1 MAAFSSGNVTVVIN
15 IANNDSIGADGTT
28 AGSSLPAPAVPEW
41 FHSTSNAY
49 LRLSSC
55 VQPIDKVGKRVAI
68 EGSVHHIA
76 GEHGSDL
83 AEILDLTVKVLSR
96 KGAPLGTY
104 KVLPRLD
111 GDLGVELGAYFC
123 AQDGFSI
130 EDGESGVVRLSARG
144 KQADEMLQDL
154 AKIVSRFRDVA
165 WQGEPIAELATKQ
178 NVEEVG
184 VPSDDSAW
192 ERLRN
197 AEAVAAEVEPEL
209 SATRREAETRSV
221 HMIPIL
227 PSFPELAKDP
237 GFALDRQWRSA
248 LERHGLLTTVTA
260 TLMPGETDCIAF
272 DIVMSDGEG
281 LPIGRDSH
289 TRGVSRKVLG
299 VSPEQVHHNLERVT
313 AEAMDEFRRDGL
325 DALIHK
331 ISRFPFKSPR
341 HEREAALGASKVG
354 GRALPGTG
362 LRVSNPVDTNIL
374 HGQRHEGELVFART
388 LSSGAELRVSV
399 GIKAAL
405 LSISPNSSDLS
416 SWIGWTVTDRE
427 GITKESSLVRAELL
441 EYAEMLSSGTPEQR
455 LTALDGLR
463 SISARKNGRPHGG
476 SGSADKLL
484 GFGFDADLKSFGGVV
499 VSASAPA
506 FDSDDQI
513 LELLNGIQLLQITKF
528 RSSDSVAELVNFDR
542 ALFGIYPDHS
552 LSVRTW
558 NRLGGQLKAKL
569 CLETCEANGGY
580 QEIIR
585 TVAEVLSDSEA
596 KKETGPNRARQEIQ
610 KLLFDLV
617 NQSGDVNTLLSPF
630 DEKRGMR
637 IPPLNRPKAVQ
648 AYDRSGKLARLWTKA
663 TGGDPSDMR
672 LGWLSNSDL
681 CLASFERF
689 GPRQLDR
696 IDLLTSAEG
705 IKRVVGIFSL
715 AQDPAQL
722 HSLVAEFA
730 QPLRSGEDLREL
742 FKLTQKL
749 TESSPRSATQVEASA
764 LAKFLEERKA

>member
-1 MAAFSSGNVTVVIN
+1 MVIN
-15 IANNDSIGADGTT
+15 LANKDLFGADGPPAGTT
-28 AGSSLPAPAVPEW
+28 LPDAGTPEW
-41 FHSTSNAY
+41 FQGASNAY

-76 GEHGSDL
+76 GERGSDL
-83 AEILDLTVKVLSR
+83 AEVLDLTVKVLSR

-104 KVLPRLD
+104 KVSPRLD
-111 GDLGVELGAYFC
+111 GDLGFELGAYFC
-123 AQDGFSI
+123 AKDGLEI
-130 EDGESGVVRLSARG
+130 ADVEAGRVILSAKG

-165 WQGEPIAELATKQ
+165 WQGEPIADLATTQ
-178 NVEEVG
+178 HLRNVEKCEVQ
-184 VPSDDSAW
+184 SDDIAW

-197 AEAVAAEVEPEL
+197 TEVGPTESEAAL
-209 SATRREAETRSV
+209 SNTSEKPSV
-221 HMIPIL
+221 RIAHMVPIL
-227 PSFPELAKDP
+227 PSFPELARDP
-237 GFALDRQWRSA
+237 SFALDRQWRSS
-248 LERHGLLTTVTA
+248 LERHGLITTVTA
-260 TLMPGETDCIAF
+260 TLMPGEVDCVAF
-272 DIVMSDGEG
+272 DFLMSDGEG
-281 LPIGRDSH
+281 IPIGRDSQ
-289 TRGVSRKVLG
+289 TVGVSRKVLG
-299 VSPEQVHHNLERVT
+299 SSPEQVHHNLERVT

-325 DALIHK
+325 DALVYR
-331 ISRFPFKSPR
+331 ISHFPFKPPR
-341 HEREAALGASKVG
+341 HQGEAELATAKVG
-354 GRALPGTG
+354 ARTVLGGR
-362 LRVSNPVDTNIL
+362 LRANNPVDTNIL
-374 HGQRHEGELVFART
+374 HGQRHEGEPVFART
-388 LSSGAELRVSV
+388 LSSGAELRVHV

-405 LSISPNSSDLS
+405 LSISPNSSELS

-427 GITKESSLVRAELL
+427 GMTKESSLARAELL

-463 SISARKNGRPHGG
+463 SLSARKNGRPHGG

-506 FDSDDQI
+506 FDNDDQI
-513 LELLNGIQLLQITKF
+513 LELLNGIQLVQVTRF
-528 RSSDSVAELVNFDR
+528 RSSDSVADLVNFDR

-558 NRLGGQLKAKL
+558 NRLGGQLKTKL
-569 CLETCEANGGY
+569 CLATCEANGGY

-585 TVAEVLSDSEA
+585 SIAEILSDSEA
-596 KKETGPNRARQEIQ
+596 RKGAGPNRTRQEIQ
-610 KLLFDLV
+610 KVLFDLV
-617 NQSGDVNTLLSPF
+617 NQSGDVNTIVSPF
-630 DEKRGMR
+630 DDKRGMR
-637 IPPLNRPKAVQ
+637 IPPLNRPKALQ
-648 AYDRSGKLARLWTKA
+648 AYDRSGKLARLWAKA

-696 IDLLTSAEG
+696 MDLLTSSEG

-715 AQDPAQL
+715 AQDPAQV

-730 QPLRSGEDLREL
+730 QPLRSGQELREL
-742 FKLTQKL
+742 FKLTQEL
-749 TESSPRSATQVEASA
+749 TDSSPISATQVETSS
-764 LAKFLEERKA
+764 LAQFLRDRKKQ